1 MKKIILLSTL
11 LITILSFSQN
21 GNMFVTYKKDILNY
35 SINNSNA
42 EKQKTMNSIMDDLKK
57 SSNSLRYNLIIN
69 NYESLFS
76 LEENLAIEIDE
87 KSLKFIVGAGSAGG
101 DFYMNS
107 KTKESIR
114 SNPLLGEIF
123 NIVSNLDS
131 IKWQLTSDSKLIGK
145 FKCYKALTTKVVEN
159 NKGIFNHPVEA
170 WYAPEIPFGFG
181 PVGYGGLPG
190 LIIEIQYQNV
200 RFYVSTIELNTKKDI
215 KIVKPTK
222 GKEVTKDEYNEITK
236 KMAYDFLKSIKN

>member
-114 SNPLLGEIF
+114 SN
-123 NIVSNLDS
+123 
-131 IKWQLTSDSKLIGK
+131 
-145 FKCYKALTTKVVEN
+145 
-159 NKGIFNHPVEA
+159 
-170 WYAPEIPFGFG
+170 
-181 PVGYGGLPG
+181 
-190 LIIEIQYQNV
+190 
-200 RFYVSTIELNTKKDI
+200 
-215 KIVKPTK
+215 
-222 GKEVTKDEYNEITK
+222 
-236 KMAYDFLKSIKN
+236 